1 MLRTSLIVATL
12 ASVSSP
18 RPPATVFTVRSW
30 GAERRRQ
37 VAGEPEKGALG
48 AGVVVVGDNGVVY
61 QVRDDAD
68 DPAAAL
74 LDHPRH
80 DGLRAIQGTPGRAKL
95 LQVVVPSEVREISAS
110 DGIELEV
117 GQCVFHQYVHQN
129 IHGAKSVCRRADHLA
144 HRRLVGDAGG
154 VGEVFTP
161 PLSDVAGDLLCAS
174 FALEV
179 INDHR
184 GALFRQRSG
193 DSHTDPTTRDGDER
207 HLATENTHRFLP
219 SPALPG
225 SGSAGRRPALAPAPS
240 QPLGSPVAIPHLM

>member
-37 VAGEPEKGALG
+37 LAGEPEKGALG
-48 AGVVVVGDNGVVY
+48 AGVVVVGDNGAVC
-61 QVRDDAD
+61 QVREDAD

-95 LQVVVPSEVREISAS
+95 LQVVVPSEVREIPAS

-117 GQCVFHQYVHQN
+117 GQCVFHQY

-144 HRRLVGDAGG
+144 HRRLVGDAGA
-154 VGEVFTP
+154 VGEGFTP
-161 PLSDVAGDLLCAS
+161 
-174 FALEV
+174 
-179 INDHR
+179 
-184 GALFRQRSG
+184 LFRMSRATS
-193 DSHTDPTTRDGDER
+193 SA
-207 HLATENTHRFLP
+207 HLSLLR
-219 SPALPG
+219 
-225 SGSAGRRPALAPAPS
+225 
-240 QPLGSPVAIPHLM
+240 

>member
-74 LDHPRH
+74 LDHPR
-80 DGLRAIQGTPGRAKL
+80 
-95 LQVVVPSEVREISAS
+95 
-110 DGIELEV
+110 
-117 GQCVFHQYVHQN
+117 
-129 IHGAKSVCRRADHLA
+129 
-144 HRRLVGDAGG
+144 LVGDAGA

-161 PLSDVAGDLLCAS
+161 
-174 FALEV
+174 
-179 INDHR
+179 
-184 GALFRQRSG
+184 LFRMSRATS
-193 DSHTDPTTRDGDER
+193 SA
-207 HLATENTHRFLP
+207 HLSLLR
-219 SPALPG
+219 
-225 SGSAGRRPALAPAPS
+225 
-240 QPLGSPVAIPHLM
+240 

>member
-1 MLRTSLIVATL
+1 MKLAQWEANIRTARPRSLGAETLKRAELATMLRTSLIVATL

-30 GAERRRQ
+30 GPSAAVRLRENPR
-37 VAGEPEKGALG
+37 KALF

-80 DGLRAIQGTPGRAKL
+80 DSLRAIQGTPGRAKL

-117 GQCVFHQYVHQN
+117 GQCVFHQYVHQY

-144 HRRLVGDAGG
+144 HRRLVGDAGA
-154 VGEVFTP
+154 VGEGFTP
-161 PLSDVAGDLLCAS
+161 
-174 FALEV
+174 
-179 INDHR
+179 
-184 GALFRQRSG
+184 LFRMSRATSAA
-193 DSHTDPTTRDGDER
+193 
-207 HLATENTHRFLP
+207 HLWLLR
-219 SPALPG
+219 
-225 SGSAGRRPALAPAPS
+225 
-240 QPLGSPVAIPHLM
+240 